1 MPVGNLLSDESP
13 SDPGGFLQARFRQ
26 WVATEMVTHGAVGSG
41 ESAPTLLQ
49 AGIES
54 LHRES
59 IGSSRVERSG
69 CLRTRLPAFAPA
81 INAPVKHSPQSV
93 HAMSRRPKN
102 NKKNRTTTQPETPVP
117 PVAQNARLA
126 EAVQLF
132 EDYSNPLATIDQ
144 AQEAIK
150 IAAGT
155 PTAVP
160 TVAPTASLPVAAAP
174 ITVRPEPA
182 ATAKTIQKPVEDDSE
197 WDDFGDFIFDE
208 EHQSVAAAETKAA
221 SDQASTIESAGRQ
234 AELTEASDS
243 CSFEDGIHDEDTDE
257 TAEPCGGELD
267 QSDETITS
275 QTTRRVVTIQPQFDT
290 QQLAEVVG
298 QQVANLADALR
309 TELRTSISELQASQ
323 AAAASAQSEV
333 LKTLSEIIFQTAAAR
348 EPSGD
353 AIERAVGGME
363 DRLFARLSSAG
374 ISASVAESSPT
385 GDNSAVADKGKEKHA
400 GFAARLPK
408 PLQNA
413 VRSWDEIR
421 TELMSHSD
429 LSDATVSIHASSAPS
444 PTADGEMP
452 MSSAAFVEATQ
463 LTSDRHFRL
472 PEQDPLLEVPNAV
485 DPESLDE
492 TQLREAFKERE
503 AFISTLISRIRRQ
516 HENMTGL
523 LSADQLRMLQTEMP
537 EDLANLIRVTL
548 RRMDDLARMGELEM
562 ALERARIARQLNQLQ
577 HSRQIIEHNARQL
590 GMTLNPDGS
599 ISSSG
604 GPQKTSNSRRWLGKL
619 GFGQ

>member
-1 MPVGNLLSDESP
+1 
-13 SDPGGFLQARFRQ
+13 
-26 WVATEMVTHGAVGSG
+26 
-41 ESAPTLLQ
+41 
-49 AGIES
+49 
-54 LHRES
+54 
-59 IGSSRVERSG
+59 
-69 CLRTRLPAFAPA
+69 
-81 INAPVKHSPQSV
+81 
-93 HAMSRRPKN
+93 MSRRPKN
-102 NKKNRTTTQPETPVP
+102 NKKNRTAPQTAPQVP
-117 PVAQNARLA
+117 PVAENARLA

-132 EDYSNPLATIDQ
+132 EEYTSPLTTIDNAEKAVQ
-144 AQEAIK
+144 AVIS
-150 IAAGT
+150 
-155 PTAVP
+155 P
-160 TVAPTASLPVAAAP
+160 AP
-174 ITVRPEPA
+174 ITKA
-182 ATAKTIQKPVEDDSE
+182 ATPEVAASTPKPEQTASSRPHAPSTRAAADESE

-208 EHQSVAAAETKAA
+208 DVTATVEPLAEATANSGDA
-221 SDQASTIESAGRQ
+221 DESETA
-234 AELTEASDS
+234 
-243 CSFEDGIHDEDTDE
+243 DTDVDAVE
-257 TAEPCGGELD
+257 QPACEFEQRTAE
-267 QSDETITS
+267 SDVPASMDSVPASMSAAI
-275 QTTRRVVTIQPQFDT
+275 TIQPQIDT
-290 QQLAEVVG
+290 RQIAEVVG
-298 QQVANLADALR
+298 QQVASLADGLR
-309 TELRTSISELQASQ
+309 TELRSSISELQASQ

-353 AIERAVGGME
+353 AIERAVAGME
-363 DRLFARLSSAG
+363 DRLFARLSLAG
-374 ISASVAESSPT
+374 ASGSPVDT
-385 GDNSAVADKGKEKHA
+385 AQASGNGAADKAKEKHA

-408 PLQNA
+408 PSQNA

-429 LSDATVSIHASSAPS
+429 LSDASVSIHASSAP
-444 PTADGEMP
+444 AVGEGDFP
-452 MSSAAFVEATQ
+452 VASAAFVEATQ

-492 TQLREAFKERE
+492 AQLREAFRERE

-516 HENMTGL
+516 HETMTAL
-523 LSADQLRMLQTEMP
+523 LSAEQLRMLQTEMP

-604 GPQKTSNSRRWLGKL
+604 GPQRSSNSRRWLGKL

>member
-1 MPVGNLLSDESP
+1 
-13 SDPGGFLQARFRQ
+13 
-26 WVATEMVTHGAVGSG
+26 
-41 ESAPTLLQ
+41 
-49 AGIES
+49 
-54 LHRES
+54 
-59 IGSSRVERSG
+59 
-69 CLRTRLPAFAPA
+69 
-81 INAPVKHSPQSV
+81 
-93 HAMSRRPKN
+93 MSRRPKN
-102 NKKNRTTTQPETPVP
+102 NKKNRNTPEPVTPVP

-132 EDYSNPLATIDQ
+132 EDYNSPLTTIDQ

-150 IAAGT
+150 AAVGT
-155 PTAVP
+155 PSPSPALTPSPSPSPA
-160 TVAPTASLPVAAAP
+160 PVAAAVSVAP
-174 ITVRPEPA
+174 VTVRTEPA
-182 ATAKTIQKPVEDDSE
+182 VVTKPESKVAPADSE

-208 EHQSVAAAETKAA
+208 EKEIAAAVVVEEPAETSDASCGQDDPSEAISTTAESSLSELSSSEEDAA
-221 SDQASTIESAGRQ
+221 SS
-234 AELTEASDS
+234 EAV
-243 CSFEDGIHDEDTDE
+243 
-257 TAEPCGGELD
+257 
-267 QSDETITS
+267 
-275 QTTRRVVTIQPQFDT
+275 RVVTIQPQLDT
-290 QQLAEVVG
+290 KQLADVVG
-298 QQVANLADALR
+298 LQFSALADVLR
-309 TELRTSISELQASQ
+309 TELRSSISELQASQ
-323 AAAASAQSEV
+323 AAAATAQSEV

-353 AIERAVGGME
+353 AVERAVAGME
-363 DRLFARLSSAG
+363 DRLFARLCSAG
-374 ISASVAESSPT
+374 TSSGAT
-385 GDNSAVADKGKEKHA
+385 DNAAAAAAVASEKAKEKHA
-400 GFAARLPK
+400 GFAAKLPK
-408 PLQNA
+408 PSQNA

-429 LSDATVSIHASSAPS
+429 LSDATVSIHSAGHTGS
-444 PTADGEMP
+444 ADSE
-452 MSSAAFVEATQ
+452 AAMAAAALVEATQ

-492 TQLREAFKERE
+492 AQLREAFRERE

-523 LSADQLRMLQTEMP
+523 LSAEQLRMLQTEMP

-604 GPQKTSNSRRWLGKL
+604 GPQRSSNSRRWLGKL